1 MTNNRFLDPA
11 EADETELLERALQ
24 NDPVALGVIY
34 DRYSDRIYRYI
45 YHRIGNVE
53 TAEDLTA
60 QTFLKM
66 LEAIQGGK
74 GWRTSFKSWLYRI
87 AHNLVVD
94 HYRRASKVTQV
105 SLEKVPGLT
114 QDGDSLT
121 DAVEKKLDMEAL
133 ERALVSLTDEQAQ
146 VVVLRF
152 IEGYNIAEV
161 SEIMGKTEGA
171 IKALQYRAVRA
182 LQQLMNR

>member
-1 MTNNRFLDPA
+1 MTNNEFRDPV
-11 EADETELLERALQ
+11 EIDETELLERALQ
-24 NDPVALGVIY
+24 NDPVALGIIY
-34 DRYSDRIYRYI
+34 DTYSDRIYRYI

-53 TAEDLTA
+53 MAEDLTA

-66 LEAIQGGK
+66 LEAIQNGK

-94 HYRRASKVTQV
+94 HYRRSSKVTQV
-105 SLEKVPGLT
+105 SLEKTPGLT
-114 QDGDSLT
+114 QDGDTLLET
-121 DAVEKKLDMEAL
+121 VEKRLDMEAL
-133 ERALVSLTDEQAQ
+133 ERALVSLTDEQSQ
-146 VVVLRF
+146 VIVLRF